1 MKSIWRNLL
10 IALLTLCL
18 IGSIAACTPTADPNK
33 DPDES
38 QSQEET
44 TGGDS
49 TTGEDATTGEDFTAG
64 EDFTTGED
72 STESGDT
79 TEEATTVDGPGLEL
93 YPDDS
98 EDGFSDVTKK

>member
-49 TTGEDATTGEDFTAG
+49 TTSEDA
-64 EDFTTGED
+64 TTGED

-98 EDGFSDVTKK
+98 GDGFGDVTKK

>member
-49 TTGEDATTGEDFTAG
+49 TTGEDATTGED
-64 EDFTTGED
+64 

-93 YPDDS
+93 YPDES
-98 EDGFSDVTKK
+98 EDEFGDVTKK